1 MFVTDA
7 EVDVIVEIEEEI
19 ELVNVTTV
27 NVPTVVDVEEVSV
40 ITNTAT
46 RVQQ

>member
-1 MFVTDA
+1 MRV
-7 EVDVIVEIEEEI
+7 EVIEEIVQEIEQEI
-19 ELVNVTTV
+19 ELVNTATVT
-27 NVPTVVDVEEVSV
+27 VPTVVDVEEVSV